1 MATQRLKSLYNDL
14 QRSFNARPSDL
25 KRCGILLTQLKLG
38 LIETG
43 LLLPQ
48 GDLNLEDLIIAR
60 KHTPHTSIT
69 RLMPYSG
76 DILEIGAFW
85 SIRTQDVPSFDR
97 YFSQLQTFYT
107 DYSSVLPPSKREYPI
122 RGLNLI
128 RLLTQ
133 NRIADFHTTLESLP
147 LPADAI
153 ADNPFLAHPVNLER
167 WLMEGSY
174 SKVWNARA
182 EAPAE
187 EYKFF
192 VDSLMGTIRN
202 EIASCEEAAYESL
215 PLKDAATLL
224 FFTNQ
229 SELLTFVQQASPY
242 LRGWLVD
249 LTAGTITFARK
260 GEEQI
265 EIPKQKLIAASLAYA
280 RELEQIV

>member
-1 MATQRLKSLYNDL
+1 MAPQQLTALHRDL
-14 QRSFNARPSDL
+14 QRAFDARPSDL
-25 KRCGILLTQLKLG
+25 KRCGTLLAQLKIG
-38 LIETG
+38 LIEAG
-43 LLLPQ
+43 LLLPTGDPKL
-48 GDLNLEDLIIAR
+48 GDLVIAR
-60 KHTPHTSIT
+60 
-69 RLMPYSG
+69 

-85 SIRTQDVPSFDR
+85 SIRTKDVPSFDR

-107 DYSSVLPPSKREYPI
+107 DYSSSLPPSKREFPI

-147 LPADAI
+147 ADEI
-153 ADNPFLAHPVNLER
+153 NDNPFIRHPVNLER

-174 SKVWNARA
+174 SKVWNARE

-202 EIASCEEAAYESL
+202 EIASCEETAYESL

-224 FFTNQ
+224 FFTTQ
-229 SELLTFVQQASPY
+229 SDLLAFAQQ
-242 LRGWLVD
+242 RGWQVNLV
-249 LTAGTITFARK
+249 AGNIDFARK
-260 GEEQI
+260 SEEQM
-265 EIPKQKLIAASLAYA
+265 EIPKQKLIAANLAYA

>member
-1 MATQRLKSLYNDL
+1 MAQNQLKTLYNDL
-14 QRSFNARPSDL
+14 KRSFEAKPFDL
-25 KRCGILLTQLKLG
+25 KKCGSLLAKLKIG

-43 LLLPQ
+43 LLTPQ
-48 GDLNLEDLIIAR
+48 GEHNIEDLVVAR
-60 KHTPHTSIT
+60 
-69 RLMPYSG
+69 
-76 DILEIGAFW
+76 DILEIGAIW
-85 SIRTQDVPSFDR
+85 SIRTRDVPSFDR

-107 DYSSVLPPSKREYPI
+107 DYSSVLQPSKNEYPI

-147 LPADAI
+147 IPADAI
-153 ADNPFLAHPVNLER
+153 ADNQYISHPVNLEQ

-174 SKVWNARA
+174 SKVWNAR
-182 EAPAE
+182 ERAPVE

-215 PLKDAATLL
+215 PLKDALTLL
-224 FFTNQ
+224 FFNNQ
-229 SELLTFVQQASPY
+229 SELLTFAQQ
-242 LRGWLVD
+242 RGWQVD
-249 LTAGTITFARK
+249 LSRSLIIFATK
-260 GEEQI
+260 GEEQA
-265 EIPKQKLIAASLAYA
+265 EIPKQKLISSSLAYA

>member
-1 MATQRLKSLYNDL
+1 MAPQQLAALYKDL
-14 QRSFNARPSDL
+14 QRAFNARPSDL
-25 KRCGILLTQLKLG
+25 KRCGSLLAQLKVG
-38 LIETG
+38 LIEAG
-43 LLLPQ
+43 LLLPT
-48 GDLNLEDLIIAR
+48 GNPKLEDLVVAR
-60 KHTPHTSIT
+60 
-69 RLMPYSG
+69 

-85 SIRTQDVPSFDR
+85 SIRSKDVPSFDR

-107 DYSSVLPPSKREYPI
+107 DYSSSLPPSKREFPI

-147 LPADAI
+147 LPADEI
-153 ADNPFLAHPVNLER
+153 NENPFIRHPVNLER

-174 SKVWNARA
+174 SKVWNARE

-202 EIASCEEAAYESL
+202 EIASCEETAYESL

-224 FFTNQ
+224 FFATQ
-229 SELLTFVQQASPY
+229 TDLLTFAQQ
-242 LRGWLVD
+242 RGWQVNLV
-249 LTAGTITFARK
+249 AGNIEFTRK
-260 GEEQI
+260 SEEQM
-265 EIPKQKLIAASLAYA
+265 EIPKQKLIAANLAYA

>member
-1 MATQRLKSLYNDL
+1 MSNQLRSLYNDL
-14 QRSFNARPSDL
+14 QKSFNSTPSDL
-25 KRCGILLTQLKLG
+25 KKCGTLLSQLKIG
-38 LIETG
+38 LIEAG
-43 LLLPQ
+43 LLIPQ
-48 GDLNLEDLIIAR
+48 GEPNQNDLIVAR
-60 KHTPHTSIT
+60 PFK
-69 RLMPYSG
+69 G
-76 DILEIGAFW
+76 DILEIGAIW
-85 SIRTQDVPSFDR
+85 SIRTKDVPSFDR

-107 DYSSVLPPSKREYPI
+107 DYSSILPPSKREYPI

-147 LPADAI
+147 LSVDAI
-153 ADNPFLAHPVNLER
+153 GENPFIRHPVNLEQ

-174 SKVWNARA
+174 SKVWNARE

-202 EIASCEEAAYESL
+202 EIASCEEAAYETL

-229 SELLTFVQQASPY
+229 SEFLSFAKQ
-242 LRGWLVD
+242 RGWQVD
-249 LTAGTITFARK
+249 LGASTVTFARK
-260 GEEQI
+260 GEEQTD
-265 EIPKQKLIAASLAYA
+265 IPKEKLITASLAYA

>member
-1 MATQRLKSLYNDL
+1 MSNQLRSLYNDL
-14 QRSFNARPSDL
+14 QKSFNSTPSDL
-25 KRCGILLTQLKLG
+25 KKCGTLLSQLKIG
-38 LIETG
+38 LIEAG
-43 LLLPQ
+43 LLIPQ
-48 GDLNLEDLIIAR
+48 GEPNQNDLIVAR
-60 KHTPHTSIT
+60 
-69 RLMPYSG
+69 
-76 DILEIGAFW
+76 DILEIGAIW
-85 SIRTQDVPSFDR
+85 SIRTKDVPSFDR

-107 DYSSVLPPSKREYPI
+107 DYSSILPPSKREYPI

-147 LPADAI
+147 LSVDAI
-153 ADNPFLAHPVNLER
+153 GENPFIRHPVNLEQ

-174 SKVWNARA
+174 SKVWNARE

-202 EIASCEEAAYESL
+202 EIASCEEAAYETL

-229 SELLTFVQQASPY
+229 SEFLSFAKQ
-242 LRGWLVD
+242 RGWQVD
-249 LTAGTITFARK
+249 LGASTVTFARK
-260 GEEQI
+260 GEEQTD
-265 EIPKQKLIAASLAYA
+265 IPKEKLITASLAYA

>member
-1 MATQRLKSLYNDL
+1 MSSKLSTLYTDLVRAFTSQPPDLAKSGRLL
-14 QRSFNARPSDL
+14 AEL
-25 KRCGILLTQLKLG
+25 KIV

-43 LLLPQ
+43 LLFPQ
-48 GDLNLEDLIIAR
+48 DDYSEKDLCAAR
-60 KHTPHTSIT
+60 
-69 RLMPYSG
+69 

-85 SIRTQDVPSFDR
+85 SIRTKDVPSFDR
-97 YFSQLQTFYT
+97 YFSQLQTT
-107 DYSSVLPPSKREYPI
+107 LPHSEREFPI

-128 RLLTQ
+128 RLLIQ

-147 LPADAI
+147 LPADELGA
-153 ADNPFLAHPVNLER
+153 NPYIRHPVDLER

-174 SKVWNARA
+174 SKVWNARE

-202 EIASCEEAAYESL
+202 EIASCEEAAYQSL

-224 FFTNQ
+224 FFKSQ
-229 SELLTFVQQASPY
+229 SEVLEFAKQ
-242 LRGWLVD
+242 RGWQVN
-249 LTAGTITFARK
+249 LTEGTITFSQK
-260 GEEQI
+260 GEEKL
-265 EIPKQKLIAASLAYA
+265 EIPKEKLIANNLAYA